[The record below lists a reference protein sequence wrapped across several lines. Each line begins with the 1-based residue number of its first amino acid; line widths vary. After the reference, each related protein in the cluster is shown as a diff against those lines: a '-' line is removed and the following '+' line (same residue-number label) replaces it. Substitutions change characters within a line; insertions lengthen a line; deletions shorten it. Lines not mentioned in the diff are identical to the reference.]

1 MLNPEPDKIIN
12 KIIDKTRNDELTW
25 RLITNGDQLPV
36 PLAHSDT
43 YPDFNNSYLSTAND
57 LNFYL
62 AYITRI
68 SGRDGSKFTGYELV
82 ISCND
87 DFYIPDIEQPSLY
100 ELATDIE
107 FILNK
112 ESSIL
117 SKVNAFI
124 SD

>member
-12 KIIDKTRNDELTW
+12 KIIDKTRNNELTW
-25 RLITNGDQLPV
+25 WLITNGDQLPA
-36 PLAHSDT
+36 PLAHRNT
-43 YPDFNNSYLSTAND
+43 YIDLNSSYIATAND

-62 AYITRI
+62 ANITRI

>member
-12 KIIDKTRNDELTW
+12 TIIDKTRNNELTW
-25 RLITNGDQLPV
+25 RLITSEDQLPV
-36 PLAHSDT
+36 PLAYRNTH
-43 YPDFNNSYLSTAND
+43 PDLNNSYIATAND
-57 LNFYL
+57 LIFYL
-62 AYITRI
+62 AHITRI

-87 DFYIPDIEQPSLY
+87 DFYIPDIEQPALY

-112 ESSIL
+112 EFSIL